1 MHNDSPSGKRDRLLL
16 DISLA
21 VGVSSDEYL
30 LRQLKDVSPEYA
42 RGYVEA
48 FLRNAS
54 EADML
59 FAYQSVRLM
68 DMGRQ

>member
-1 MHNDSPSGKRDRLLL
+1 MDYDSPSGKRDRLLL

-21 VGVSSDEYL
+21 AGVSSDEYM

-48 FLRNAS
+48 FLCNAR

-59 FAYQSVRLM
+59 FAYQIVRLM